1 MHRSRKRRLFIFCVI
16 TGMVAGYSVYR
27 ATRSG
32 TDASAASVP
41 TAVTSG
47 NDGTQTMTMSDV
59 LDMAQAARD
68 HVSTSLNNYTARFV
82 KQEVDAQGVLG
93 PETEMRLRVQTKLR
107 NETDD
112 APMRVYLKFTAPA
125 DVNGREVLWAE
136 DLNDGQM
143 AVHEVGLL
151 LGLKTIWLDP
161 NGIIAMQGQR
171 YPISEIGLVKLVE
184 KLLERGEKDR
194 HNPAVSV
201 TLTKNHAF
209 GNVDAQLIQVRR
221 SEPSNDAEDFSL
233 AEIVIDPERQLV
245 LSYCA
250 YGWSENEQDEPPL
263 LESYKY
269 FDVETNV
276 GLSDADFDTK
286 NSAYNFPSI

>member
-1 MHRSRKRRLFIFCVI
+1 MHPSRKKRLFIFCVI
-16 TGMVAGYSVYR
+16 AGMVAGYSVYR

-32 TDASAASVP
+32 TDASAASAP
-41 TAVTSG
+41 TAVATDD
-47 NDGTQTMTMSDV
+47 DGTQTMTMSDV
-59 LDMAQAARD
+59 LEMAQAARD
-68 HVSTSLNNYTARFV
+68 HLSTSLNDYTARFV
-82 KQEVDAQGVLG
+82 KQEVDAKGVLG
-93 PETEMRLRVQTKLR
+93 PETEMRLRVQTKFR
-107 NETDD
+107 NETND
-112 APMRVYLKFTAPA
+112 APMRVYLKFTAPE
-125 DVNGREVLWAE
+125 DVNGREVLWGE

-194 HNPAVSV
+194 DNPAVSV
-201 TLTKNHAF
+201 TLTENHKL
-209 GNVDAQLIQVRR
+209 GEVDTQLIQVRR

-250 YGWSENEQDEPPL
+250 YGWAENEQDEPPL

-286 NSAYNFPSI
+286 NPAYSFPSI